1 MEYIHQLIY
10 QSKVNLVCHEHEF
23 TNYFHFSLYLLI
35 QYGILLFL
43 DNYIV
48 SLLEECHHCS
58 LQSLTL
64 T

>member
-1 MEYIHQLIY
+1 MEYI
-10 QSKVNLVCHEHEF
+10 NLFINHEHEF